1 MALTCG
7 KRSGRYFGC
16 SLVVILVMLVG
27 CSEDKPSVSLLSLKG
42 KIEKIDRT
50 SDRTGT
56 ITVQYFNE
64 KQSKEVL
71 GSAIVTADTEIM
83 INGALAKLSDLREG
97 DRVRGKVRV
106 EKKGGLNTQTVLQM
120 RVDRAQA
127 TPTED
132 G

>member
-1 MALTCG
+1 MAQTCG

-64 KQSKEVL
+64 KQRKEVL

>member
-97 DRVRGKVRV
+97 DRIRGKVRV
-106 EKKGGLNTQTVLQM
+106 EKKGGRNTQTVLQM
-120 RVDRAQA
+120 RVNRAQA

>member
-1 MALTCG
+1 MALICG
-7 KRSGRYFGC
+7 NRSGRYIGC
-16 SLVVILVMLVG
+16 LLVLVLATLAG

-50 SDRTGT
+50 SDRAGT
-56 ITVQYFNE
+56 ITVQYYNE
-64 KQSKEVL
+64 KQGKEVI
-71 GSAIVTADTEIM
+71 GSATVTADTEIM

-120 RVDRAQA
+120 RVSRAQA
-127 TPTED
+127 TPTES

>member
-1 MALTCG
+1 MAQTCG

-97 DRVRGKVRV
+97 DRIRGKVRV
-106 EKKGGLNTQTVLQM
+106 EKKGRQQTRTILQM
-120 RVDRAQA
+120 RVTRAEP
-127 TPTED
+127 TPTE
-132 G
+132 GG

>member
-97 DRVRGKVRV
+97 DRIRGKVRV
-106 EKKGGLNTQTVLQM
+106 EKKGRQQTQTILQM
-120 RVDRAQA
+120 RVTRAEP
-127 TPTED
+127 TPTE
-132 G
+132 GG